1 MCFNC
6 GCGIP
11 DDNMGKSDLKGA
23 SLTEVSFEDMAK
35 EWGMTI
41 EETKENVCK
50 LLKKQLEQKIN

>member
-11 DDNMGKSDLKGA
+11 DDNMGKSDAKGA

-41 EETKENVCK
+41 EETKENDYK
-50 LLKKQLEQKIN
+50 ELKKQLKKD